1 MAKYNRTH
9 KNNELNLKNV
19 GENVSLVGWV
29 SKTRNLGG
37 LIFVDLRDRY
47 GITQLVCKPEN
58 QCYEVIKNVKNEYV
72 LNVSGNVLERE
83 SKNPN
88 LPTGEI
94 EVEVTECVIL
104 SEAQQTPLII
114 ADKTDALEDVR
125 MKYRYLDLRRP
136 VMQQNLI
143 LRHNICKAAR
153 KSLECKDF
161 VEIETPIFGKS
172 TPEGARDYV
181 VPSRVHPGKFYA
193 LPQSPQIFKQLLM
206 VSGFERYYQ
215 IARCFR
221 DEDLRADRQMEF
233 TQIDLEMS
241 FVDEEDVYEVIE
253 DMLKT
258 IFKDVMDIDLVTPFP
273 RLGFDE
279 SMEKYG
285 NDKPDT
291 RFGLELQNINDIAQ
305 TLDFSVFKDAIANG
319 GLIKCINVKGAAS
332 KYSRK
337 HIDEFTEQIKKFKA
351 KGLAWFKYDGEN
363 VSGGISKFITPE
375 ALCQLKDKL
384 SLEAD
389 DLVVIVAD
397 KKEVVNSSL
406 AYLRNFFGKDLGLID
421 ENKFNF
427 LWIVNWPSFE
437 YSEEEDRYIAA
448 HHPFTMPK
456 DEWKDKLLTEPQNC
470 YSKCYD
476 VVLNGYE
483 LGSGSIRIHEPQVQK
498 DMFKAI
504 GLTEEQAQEKFGFFV
519 DAFKYG
525 TPPHGG
531 MALGLDRL
539 AMLLTGSTSIRDV
552 IAFPKTANAMCP
564 MSEAPSEIDD
574 YQLNELK
581 IKFTTEK

>member
-9 KNNELNLKNV
+9 KNNQLRLSNV
-19 GENVSLVGWV
+19 NEYVSLVGWV

-47 GITQLVCKPEN
+47 GITQLVCKPEDE
-58 QCYEVIKNVKNEYV
+58 CYETIKNVRNEYV
-72 LNVSGNVLERE
+72 LNVSGTVLERE

-88 LPTGEI
+88 LPTGDI
-94 EVEVTECVIL
+94 EVLVDKCIVL
-104 SEAQQTPLII
+104 SEANQTPLII

-136 VMQQNLI
+136 IMQYNLI
-143 LRHNICKAAR
+143 LRNNICKAAR
-153 KSLECKDF
+153 KSLDLDDF
-161 VEIETPIFGKS
+161 IEIETPIFGKS

-193 LPQSPQIFKQLLM
+193 LPQSPQIYKQLLM

-241 FVDEEDVYEVIE
+241 FVDEEDVHQVIE
-253 DMLKT
+253 NMLKT
-258 IFKDVMDIDLVTPFP
+258 IFKDVMNIDLVTPFP
-273 RLGFDE
+273 RLRFDE
-279 SMEKYG
+279 SMDRYG

-291 RFGLELQNINDIAQ
+291 RFGLELQNINDIASNM
-305 TLDFSVFKDAIANG
+305 DFSVFKDAINNG
-319 GLIKCINVKGAAS
+319 GVVKCINVKGAAN

-337 HIDEFTEQIKKFKA
+337 DIDAFTEQIKKFKA
-351 KGLAWFKYDGEN
+351 RGLAWFKYDGSA
-363 VSGGISKFITPE
+363 VSGGISKFITE
-375 ALCQLKDKL
+375 DILNSLVQKL
-384 SLEAD
+384 GLEAD
-389 DLVVIVAD
+389 DLVLIVAD
-397 KKEVVNSSL
+397 KKNVVNASL

-421 ENKFNF
+421 ENKYNF
-427 LWIVNWPSFE
+427 VWIVDWPSFE
-437 YSEEEDRYIAA
+437 YSEEENRYIAA

-456 DEWKDKLLTEPQNC
+456 DEWKDKLLTEPENC

-504 GLTEEQAQEKFGFFV
+504 GLTDEQAQEKFGFFV

-539 AMLLTGSTSIRDV
+539 AMLLTHSPSIRDV

-564 MSEAPSEIDD
+564 MSEAPSKIDD

-581 IKFTTEK
+581 IKFDLEK